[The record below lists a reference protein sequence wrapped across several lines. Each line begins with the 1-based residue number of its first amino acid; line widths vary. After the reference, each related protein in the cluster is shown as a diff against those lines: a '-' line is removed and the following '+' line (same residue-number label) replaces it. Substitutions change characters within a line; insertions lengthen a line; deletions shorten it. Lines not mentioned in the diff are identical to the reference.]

1 MNRQSPL
8 ERPLESKAPITR
20 ELRFIAEQT
29 GEDELSLLSRAL
41 HLGLDF
47 LYRQAVEQAF
57 IDGNLAR
64 PNAVET
70 LGAERV
76 DEIDY
81 AKQALAQDV
90 ARGLSL

>member
-8 ERPLESKAPITR
+8 ERPLEAKVPITR

-41 HLGLDF
+41 HLGLHF
-47 LYRQAVEQAF
+47 LYHQAVEQAY

-64 PNAVET
+64 PDAVET

-81 AKQALAQDV
+81 AKKALAQDI